1 MTSARDSQNKGPL
14 ILVVMWVVTCLTT
27 AVVATRL
34 FVRSRM
40 VRMVGLDDW
49 LILIS
54 MILSFIFVVFV
65 TISIRY
71 GFGRH
76 EDTLT
81 PEQLRGS
88 RLNAQIGSLFG
99 ILAISFPKLGVAAML
114 NRILVPTRFHR
125 NVVWLLS
132 GFSLL
137 VGCICFPVLMTICRP
152 HRATW
157 DKRVKN
163 PKCRDPSSSTNYL
176 IFVGAVSAF
185 VDLYFAVYS
194 VVVCWQLK
202 VLVLK
207 KIAVCAALGLG
218 LMCVIPVPFCSVVD
232 DHFSPV
238 IVFHSACA
246 VAIVKCVHLPTL
258 KQRVDTSYRS
268 SDLIIWTLL
277 EADTVIM
284 ASCIPTLKP
293 LLQLFPKRRT
303 SPLVSASYFF
313 SAVHPG
319 RRSHRSS
326 FSGESQQLKELA
338 RPSHIHVNS
347 APSEDTVLP
356 LPSEQ
361 GDERSIG
368 P

>member
-218 LMCVIPVPFCSVVD
+218 LI
-232 DHFSPV
+232 
-238 IVFHSACA
+238 ACA

>member
-27 AVVATRL
+27 AIVATRL
-34 FVRSRM
+34 LVRSRM

-54 MILSFIFVVFV
+54 MVLSFIFVVFV

-71 GFGRH
+71 GFGKH
-76 EDTLT
+76 EVTLT

-137 VGCICFPVLMTICRP
+137 VGFICFPVLMTICRP

-185 VDLYFAVYS
+185 VDLYFA
-194 VVVCWQLK
+194 
-202 VLVLK
+202 
-207 KIAVCAALGLG
+207 I
-218 LMCVIPVPFCSVVD
+218 
-232 DHFSPV
+232 
-238 IVFHSACA
+238 ACA

-293 LLQLFPKRRT
+293 LLQLFPKRKT

-361 GDERSIG
+361 GDERSLG

>member
-54 MILSFIFVVFV
+54 MVLSFIFVVFV

-218 LMCVIPVPFCSVVD
+218 LI
-232 DHFSPV
+232 
-238 IVFHSACA
+238 ACA

-338 RPSHIHVNS
+338 RPTHIHVNS

>member
-54 MILSFIFVVFV
+54 MVLSFIFVVFV

-218 LMCVIPVPFCSVVD
+218 LI
-232 DHFSPV
+232 
-238 IVFHSACA
+238 ACA

-293 LLQLFPKRRT
+293 LLQLFPKRKT

-361 GDERSIG
+361 GGERSIG